1 MKFLIIEDEAE
12 IVGIINIVINMRWA
26 ESTVITTIYGEKGI
40 ELARK
45 ESPDAIILDL
55 GLPDIDGFQVLE
67 QIRAFSDVPIIIL
80 TVRGDEIYR
89 VQGLELG
96 ADDYL
101 VKPFSPAELLARL
114 KAITRRKQKVETID
128 TEKTKPFIKGK
139 LRVDFYSKEIS
150 IGDKL
155 IQIGPREFE
164 LLNYLVVNAGKVI
177 SNKILLNKIFA
188 FEETGSIDYL
198 RLIIK
203 NLKKK
208 IEIDSG
214 NPTMI
219 VNVDDKGYKFI
230 NM

>member
-1 MKFLIIEDEAE
+1 MKFLVIEDEAE

-26 ESTVITTIYGEKGI
+26 ESTVITTIYGEKGV

-89 VQGLELG
+89 VKGLELG

-114 KAITRRKQKVETID
+114 KAITRRKQIID
-128 TEKTKPFIKGK
+128 AIDKEKTKPFIKGK
-139 LRVDFYSKEIS
+139 LRIDFRSKEIS

-164 LLNYLVVNAGKVI
+164 LLNYLVVNSGKII
-177 SNKILLNKIFA
+177 SNETLLNKIFA
-188 FEETGSIDYL
+188 FEETGTIDYL

-208 IEIDSG
+208 IEIDPG

-219 VNVDDKGYKFI
+219 VNVDDKGYQFI
-230 NM
+230 DM